1 MMHSR
6 SGAVRQHVAGSCAWW
21 RLEQAGN
28 ANGVV
33 NLNTDRVGHFS
44 HELIPHALCHH
55 GLAAEIS
62 CNAAAAGNS
71 VDEKSSSLKM
81 DDTMAKAEESSAG
94 SDIRHWPLEGI
105 PIVPIHF

>member
-1 MMHSR
+1 MLFAR
-6 SGAVRQHVAGSCAWW
+6 R
-21 RLEQAGN
+21 
-28 ANGVV
+28 
-33 NLNTDRVGHFS
+33 
-44 HELIPHALCHH
+44 

-71 VDEKSSSLKM
+71 VDEKISSLKM

-94 SDIRHWPLEGI
+94 SDIRHWPLAGI